1 LNKNLLAFVAS
12 TIFSLGTVILIKRL
26 NLPVFLTFSV
36 AIYACYTLIVIVTL
50 LNYMAKMRK
59 LK

>member
-1 LNKNLLAFVAS
+1 MNKNLLAFVAS
-12 TIFSLGTVILIKRL
+12 TIFSMGTVILIKRL

>member
-1 LNKNLLAFVAS
+1 MNKNLLAFVAS